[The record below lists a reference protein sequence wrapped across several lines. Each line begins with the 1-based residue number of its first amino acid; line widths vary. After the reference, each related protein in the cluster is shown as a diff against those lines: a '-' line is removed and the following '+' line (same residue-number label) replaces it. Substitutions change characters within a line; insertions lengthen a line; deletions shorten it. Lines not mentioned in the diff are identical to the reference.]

1 MTIKKPPAPTFF
13 KGYSF
18 GGSYWVGCLP
28 RNPFEEEKGF
38 TLHCMEMSCEK
49 PSQVAIRIFDKFSL
63 RHRATVKAL
72 GSLESGFSLPLS
84 LNSRMGEDSPALE
97 PSSSPNPHLP
107 MLGLGCWARGFF
119 RKGTSVGSWTIFPC
133 SPWLLLLFNSRLLI
147 SNSYISERSD
157 RLTALEREIGTI
169 HTSAGDPWASPWG
182 KWWWHHPPSDIP
194 VREWISLKK
203 GSPRGGG
210 CPPPLLGTPKPP
222 LSQAASPF
230 S

>member
-107 MLGLGCWARGFF
+107 MLGLGCWARGVLPP
-119 RKGTSVGSWTIFPC
+119 RHLARQLTSSRSAT
-133 SPWLLLLFNSRLLI
+133 SLHLSAHYLLRSVPLKQRLV
-147 SNSYISERSD
+147 
-157 RLTALEREIGTI
+157 
-169 HTSAGDPWASPWG
+169 HT
-182 KWWWHHPPSDIP
+182 
-194 VREWISLKK
+194 
-203 GSPRGGG
+203 
-210 CPPPLLGTPKPP
+210 
-222 LSQAASPF
+222 
-230 S
+230 